1 MLVEK
6 IFGEDELEDG
16 VAEEFEALVVKV
28 MPLGLVPETG
38 VRERFREEEGIPE
51 LVFDAL
57 FERIHE
63 GLGVIV
69 CIRGAPRANFKSRA
83 LTGRS
88 LRGIA
93 GASFARCPSEGLRMP
108 PLSHESTPSHA
119 KNPWP
124 VVVTILGVVALL
136 LLATLWMVKKLTDLP
151 GATLGRSTELVKTV
165 GHEARQVAESFR
177 KGTVR
182 QEFFSHAA
190 ELSGT
195 GRLQV
200 ATLKQRETF
209 LREEAGSTAWGLIP
223 VPKVVVQAQAPVEYT
238 YYVDFK
244 ELWEFRQHEKL
255 ITVIPP
261 PLTPNTPALD
271 VSALTFYTL
280 EGSIWRDAGPVRERL
295 RETFTSSL
303 AKRARINAPLVRE
316 VSRREIAEF
325 VEKWLAEKF
334 GDARDYR
341 VKVIFPE
348 EQAAPMPEKTS
359 AISGH

>member
-1 MLVEK
+1 MSPPPQES
-6 IFGEDELEDG
+6 
-16 VAEEFEALVVKV
+16 
-28 MPLGLVPETG
+28 
-38 VRERFREEEGIPE
+38 
-51 LVFDAL
+51 
-57 FERIHE
+57 
-63 GLGVIV
+63 
-69 CIRGAPRANFKSRA
+69 APSR
-83 LTGRS
+83 
-88 LRGIA
+88 
-93 GASFARCPSEGLRMP
+93 
-108 PLSHESTPSHA
+108 A

-124 VVVTILGVVALL
+124 AVVTILGVVALL
-136 LLATLWMVKKLTDLP
+136 LVALLWVVKKFAELP
-151 GATLGRSTELVKTV
+151 GATLRNGTELVHAA
-165 GHEARQVAESFR
+165 GSEARQVAASFR
-177 KGTVR
+177 RGTVR

-244 ELWEFRQHEKL
+244 EAWDFRQQEKV

-280 EGSIWRDAGPVRERL
+280 EGSIWRDEGAVRERL

-303 AKRARINAPLVRE
+303 AKRARNNVPLVRE

-348 EQAAPMPEKTS
+348 EQTAPEPEKTFPF
-359 AISGH
+359 SGARAPAQ

>member
-1 MLVEK
+1 
-6 IFGEDELEDG
+6 
-16 VAEEFEALVVKV
+16 
-28 MPLGLVPETG
+28 
-38 VRERFREEEGIPE
+38 
-51 LVFDAL
+51 
-57 FERIHE
+57 
-63 GLGVIV
+63 
-69 CIRGAPRANFKSRA
+69 
-83 LTGRS
+83 
-88 LRGIA
+88 
-93 GASFARCPSEGLRMP
+93 MP
-108 PLSHESTPSHA
+108 PPSNESTPSA
-119 KNPWP
+119 ARNPWP

-136 LLATLWMVKKLTDLP
+136 LLAILWMGKKFTELP
-151 GATLGRSTELVKTV
+151 GATLGKSAELVKAA
-165 GHEARQVAESFR
+165 GNEARQVAESFR

-209 LREEAGSTAWGLIP
+209 LREESGSTAWGLIP

-238 YYVDFK
+238 YYVDLK
-244 ELWEFRQHEKL
+244 EPWDFRQQDKT

-280 EGSIWRDAGPVRERL
+280 EGSIWRDAGAVRERL
-295 RETFTSSL
+295 RETFTASL
-303 AKRARINAPLVRE
+303 AKRARNNVPLVRE
-316 VSRREIAEF
+316 VSRREIEEF

-341 VKVIFPE
+341 VKVIFSDELPPVP
-348 EQAAPMPEKTS
+348 AEKP
-359 AISGH
+359 AL

>member
-1 MLVEK
+1 
-6 IFGEDELEDG
+6 
-16 VAEEFEALVVKV
+16 
-28 MPLGLVPETG
+28 
-38 VRERFREEEGIPE
+38 
-51 LVFDAL
+51 
-57 FERIHE
+57 
-63 GLGVIV
+63 
-69 CIRGAPRANFKSRA
+69 
-83 LTGRS
+83 
-88 LRGIA
+88 
-93 GASFARCPSEGLRMP
+93 MP
-108 PLSHESTPSHA
+108 PYSHESSPSPA

-124 VVVTILGVVALL
+124 VVVAILGTVALL
-136 LLATLWMVKKLTDLP
+136 LLAVLWMVKKFTALP
-151 GATLGRSTELVKTV
+151 GETLTKGSELVTAV
-165 GHEARQVAESFR
+165 GREARQVAEAFH

-182 QEFFSHAA
+182 QEFYSHAA
-190 ELSGT
+190 ELNGT

-244 ELWEFRQHEKL
+244 EPWDFRQQDKT

-280 EGSIWRDAGPVRERL
+280 EGSIWRDEGAVRERL

-303 AKRARINAPLVRE
+303 AKRARNNAPLVRE

-341 VKVIFPE
+341 IKVIFPE
-348 EQAAPMPEKTS
+348 EQAAPAPERTGSMS
-359 AISGH
+359 AP